1 MTLVKEAPRTSTS
14 FIIRSDANT
23 RVTAS
28 RDPFYELMRRLFQDE
43 GTAIRGHRFLEI
55 IIEREESGN
64 PMRTNEWRQMLDE
77 FEISRSSFYAMR
89 NKLLGAGM
97 ITNKKGV
104 YRLSGQFSKDLID
117 IARWWWVAVLRRD
130 LGGL

>member
-1 MTLVKEAPRTSTS
+1 MTLVKDAPRTSTS

-43 GTAIRGHRFLEI
+43 STAIRGQRFLEMI
-55 IIEREESGN
+55 LEREASGN
-64 PMRTNEWRQMLDE
+64 PIQTTEWAELLCE
-77 FEISRSSFYAMR
+77 LEVSRSSFYAMR
-89 NKLLGAGM
+89 NKLLGSGM

-104 YRLSGQFSKDLID
+104 YRVSGQFSKYLVD
-117 IARWWWVAVLRRD
+117 IARWWWVAVLKRD
-130 LGGL
+130 LDCL